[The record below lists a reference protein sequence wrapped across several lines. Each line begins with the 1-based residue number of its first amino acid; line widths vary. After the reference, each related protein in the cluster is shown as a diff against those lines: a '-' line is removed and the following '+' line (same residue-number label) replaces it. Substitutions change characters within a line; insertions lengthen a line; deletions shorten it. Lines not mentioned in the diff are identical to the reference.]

1 MPAIDAA
8 SADEPGFSPGSPT
21 LYNLVYCSRAA
32 PGMDDAGVDRIIA
45 TARRANSLHGVTGM
59 LVFGSGIF
67 FQWLEGP
74 PVAVQRLMG
83 LIKADP
89 RHLQVV
95 TLSETE
101 ESRERLF
108 PTWDMER
115 VEPDHIRD
123 VLADAIDAAEDENNA
138 AALRTLLIEVE
149 TKALLSRS

>member
-1 MPAIDAA
+1 MPAHDAETP
-8 SADEPGFSPGSPT
+8 DEPGLNPGGPL

-32 PGMDDAGVDRIIA
+32 PGVGEDAVDTIIS
-45 TARRANSLHGVTGM
+45 TARRANPLHGVTGM

-74 PVAVQRLMG
+74 RAAVQRLMG

-95 TLSETE
+95 LLSETE

-115 VEPDHIRD
+115 VEPEDIRD
-123 VLADAIDAAEDENNA
+123 VLADAIDSAEDENNA

-149 TKALLSRS
+149 TRALLSRS

>member
-1 MPAIDAA
+1 MPAHDAA
-8 SADEPGFSPGSPT
+8 SADEPGFSPTSPP

-32 PGMDDAGVDRIIA
+32 PGVDEAAVDTIIR
-45 TARRANSLHGVTGM
+45 TARRANPLHGVTGM

-74 PVAVQRLMG
+74 RAAVQRLMG
-83 LIKADP
+83 LIKSDP

-95 TLSETE
+95 MLSETE

-115 VEPDHIRD
+115 VETDHIRD
-123 VLADAIDAAEDENNA
+123 VLADAIDAAEDDNNA
-138 AALRTLLIEVE
+138 AALRTLLIELE
-149 TKALLSRS
+149 ARAP

>member
-1 MPAIDAA
+1 MPAHDAA
-8 SADEPGFSPGSPT
+8 SADEPGFHPGGPL

-32 PGMDDAGVDRIIA
+32 PGVGDETVDTIIS
-45 TARRANSLHGVTGM
+45 TARRANPLHGVTGM

-74 PVAVQRLMG
+74 RAAVQRLMG

-95 TLSETE
+95 MLSETE

-115 VEPDHIRD
+115 VETDHIRD
-123 VLADAIDAAEDENNA
+123 VLADAIDAAEDANNA

-149 TKALLSRS
+149 ARALLSRS

>member
-1 MPAIDAA
+1 MPAFDAA
-8 SADEPGFSPGSPT
+8 SADEPGFGSGSPL

-32 PGMDDAGVDRIIA
+32 PGVDDGVVDQIIA
-45 TARRANSLHGVTGM
+45 TARRANPLHGVTGM

-74 PVAVQRLMG
+74 RTAVQRLMG

-108 PTWDMER
+108 PSWDMER

-123 VLADAIDAAEDENNA
+123 VLADAIDAAEDDNNA
-138 AALRTLLIEVE
+138 AALRTLLIEIE
-149 TKALLSRS
+149 TRALLSRS

>member
-1 MPAIDAA
+1 MPAFDAA
-8 SADEPGFSPGSPT
+8 SADEPGFSPGSPM

-32 PGMDDAGVDRIIA
+32 PGVDAAVVDKIIA
-45 TARRANSLHGVTGM
+45 TARRANPLHGVTGM

-74 PVAVQRLMG
+74 RSAVQRLMG

-95 TLSETE
+95 MLSETE

-108 PTWDMER
+108 PTWDMEL

-123 VLADAIDAAEDENNA
+123 VLSDAIDSAEDENNA
-138 AALRTLLIEVE
+138 AALRSLLIEVE
-149 TKALLSRS
+149 AKALLSRS

>member
-1 MPAIDAA
+1 MPAFDAA
-8 SADEPGFSPGSPT
+8 SADEPGFRPDSP
-21 LYNLVYCSRAA
+21 LLHNLVYCSRAA
-32 PGMDDAGVDRIIA
+32 PGVDEAAVDAIIA
-45 TARRANSLHGVTGM
+45 TARRWNPAYGVTGM

-74 PVAVQRLMG
+74 RASVQGLMAK
-83 LIKADP
+83 IRNDP

-95 TLSETE
+95 MLGETE

-123 VLADAIDAAEDENNA
+123 VLADAIDAADDPNNV
-138 AALRTLLIEVE
+138 AALRALLIEVE

>member
-1 MPAIDAA
+1 MSDFDTA
-8 SADEPGFSPGSPT
+8 SPDEPGFNRAAPL

-32 PGMDDAGVDRIIA
+32 PGVDETAVDNIIA
-45 TARRANSLHGVTGM
+45 KARRANPVHGVTGM

-74 PVAVQRLMG
+74 RDAVLRLMG

-95 TLSETE
+95 MLNETE

-123 VLADAIDAAEDENNA
+123 VLADAIDAADDEHNA
-138 AALRTLLIEVE
+138 AALRSLLIEIE